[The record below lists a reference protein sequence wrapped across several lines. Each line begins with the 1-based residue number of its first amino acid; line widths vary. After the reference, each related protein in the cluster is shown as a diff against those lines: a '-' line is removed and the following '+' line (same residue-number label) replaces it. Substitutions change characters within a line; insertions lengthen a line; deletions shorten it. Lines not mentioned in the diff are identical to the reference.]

1 MSHHRALARR
11 RTLGPARHAWW
22 VRKKRLVGPHF
33 YELEGEIDD
42 YSAKLVTALEDS
54 GVCAGTEVEW
64 HPHARRFILYGVG
77 EAPPES
83 VQAVID
89 AAPEVVKLWRSSGD
103 QHRTHAR
110 SWSRNA
116 SRSRPRRVRSPCRAR
131 RRSHCAVVG
140 PRRGQCA

>member
-89 AAPEVVKLWRSSGD
+89 AAPEVVEVVWRPAPYTCAELVEECQPVTTEEIGRASCG
-103 QHRTHAR
+103 
-110 SWSRNA
+110 SREA
-116 SRSRPRRVRSPCRAR
+116 
-131 RRSHCAVVG
+131 
-140 PRRGQCA
+140 